1 MRVAL
6 RLMFVG
12 SVLLG
17 SVLLSSMGGCATIR
31 NEKYKEVGFTSEP
44 SGASVAMDGEVLGV
58 TPCEVEIARKGRD
71 KMVEISLAGYKTAV
85 LKLNRSVEGKTV
97 FGGLIG
103 MSVDAISGK
112 AGTYTDSVHVVL
124 EEGEGVVEVDSKD
137 LDKLKEEENLEEGEG
152 R

>member
-17 SVLLSSMGGCATIR
+17 SVLGSSMGGCATIR
-31 NEKYKEVGFTSEP
+31 NEKFKEVEFTSDP
-44 SGASVAMDGEVLGV
+44 SGATVVVEEEVVGT
-58 TPCEVEIARKGRD
+58 TPVVVEVARKGRD
-71 KMVEISLAGYKTAV
+71 KLVEIALEGYKSV
-85 LKLNRSVEGKTV
+85 RLNLDRSVEGKTI

-112 AGTYTDSVHVVL
+112 AGTYTDSVHIVL

-137 LDKLKEEENLEEGEG
+137 LDALKEEENLEEGEG

>member
-1 MRVAL
+1 MRVVL
-6 RLMFVG
+6 PKMFVG
-12 SVLLG
+12 FVLMV

-44 SGASVAMDGEVLGV
+44 SGAVVSMDGDEFGV
-58 TPCEVEIARKGRD
+58 TPCEIEIARKGRD
-71 KMVEISLAGYKTAV
+71 KVVEISLDGYKTAV

-112 AGTYTDSVHVVL
+112 AGTYTDSVHVIL
-124 EEGEGVVEVDSKD
+124 EVGEGTVELDSKV
-137 LDKLKEEENLEEGEG
+137 LDQARKDAETDGVDG
-152 R
+152 G